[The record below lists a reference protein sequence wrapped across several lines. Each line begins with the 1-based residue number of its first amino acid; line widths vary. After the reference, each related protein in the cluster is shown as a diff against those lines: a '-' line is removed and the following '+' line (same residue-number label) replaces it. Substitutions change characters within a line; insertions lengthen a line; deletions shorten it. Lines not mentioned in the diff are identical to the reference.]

1 MSVIFDKLGSPWA
14 GIGKQLDKP
23 ETVHEAMVQ
32 SGLDWT
38 VTKRP
43 IFLGDGRELKERAVV
58 RDDNESV
65 LGVVSKKW
73 TPYQN
78 EDAFN
83 WFQPFV
89 DANEVEFSTAGSFK
103 QGRITWILSRL
114 NRDNAEIAN
123 GDEVAKY
130 LLLSNSHDG
139 KLAVRVG
146 FTPIRIVC
154 TNTLHAAHRSA
165 KSRLLRVNHS
175 QHVKQNV
182 DDIREIINTAN
193 ADFEATAEQYRFL
206 ASKQI
211 KTSDLEQYVKVVL
224 GKGNVDRDDLSTRTK
239 NQMLKIIELFD
250 EGKGNSNPA
259 IAGSYWAAYNGVTEW
274 LSYER
279 GNNNDN
285 RMSSLWVG
293 QNANVNRTAFD
304 SAMAMAA
311 A

>member
-1 MSVIFDKLGSPWA
+1 MSVIFDNLGSPWA
-14 GIGKQLDKP
+14 GIGKDVGGA
-23 ETVHEAMVQ
+23 ESVTDAMQ
-32 SGLDWT
+32 KAGSDWT
-38 VTKRP
+38 VSKEP
-43 IFLGDGRELKERAVV
+43 MFLADGREVTQKAVV
-58 RDDNESV
+58 RSDSKDV
-65 LGVVSKKW
+65 LGYVTPKW

-78 EDAFN
+78 ADAFK
-83 WFQPFV
+83 WFEPFV
-89 DANEVEFSTAGSFK
+89 EANEVEFSTAGAFK
-103 QGRITWILSRL
+103 QGRITWILARL
-114 NRDNAEIAN
+114 NRDNAEIAS

-154 TNTLHAAHRSA
+154 TNTLHAAHRSS
-165 KSRLLRVNHS
+165 KSRLMRVNHS
-175 QHVKQNV
+175 KHVKQNV

-285 RMSSLWVG
+285 RMSSLWFG
-293 QNANVNRTAFD
+293 QNASVNKSAFD
-304 SAMAMAA
+304 SAMEMAA

>member
-14 GIGKQLDKP
+14 GIGKELDQP
-23 ETVHEAMVQ
+23 ETVHDAMVQ

-38 VTKRP
+38 VSKRP
-43 IFLGDGRELKERAVV
+43 IFLGDGTELKERAVV
-58 RDDNESV
+58 RDDNQNI
-65 LGVVSKKW
+65 LGVVSPKW

-78 EDAFN
+78 ESAFN

-89 DANEVEFSTAGSFK
+89 DASEVEFSTAGSFK
-103 QGRITWILSRL
+103 QGRITWILARL
-114 NRDNAEIAN
+114 NRDNAEIAS

-154 TNTLHAAHRSA
+154 TNTLHAAHRSS
-165 KSRLLRVNHS
+165 KSRLMRVNHS
-175 QHVKQNV
+175 KHVKQNV

-224 GKGNVDRDDLSTRTK
+224 GKGNEGTHTGCIAQEVETVLPECIKISKEGAKTVDTDPILWALVNAVKELSAQNDALVARITA
-239 NQMLKIIELFD
+239 LE
-250 EGKGNSNPA
+250 SN
-259 IAGSYWAAYNGVTEW
+259 
-274 LSYER
+274 
-279 GNNNDN
+279 
-285 RMSSLWVG
+285 
-293 QNANVNRTAFD
+293 
-304 SAMAMAA
+304 
-311 A
+311 

>member
-1 MSVIFDKLGSPWA
+1 M
-14 GIGKQLDKP
+14 
-23 ETVHEAMVQ
+23 
-32 SGLDWT
+32 
-38 VTKRP
+38 
-43 IFLGDGRELKERAVV
+43 
-58 RDDNESV
+58 
-65 LGVVSKKW
+65 
-73 TPYQN
+73 
-78 EDAFN
+78 
-83 WFQPFV
+83 
-89 DANEVEFSTAGSFK
+89 
-103 QGRITWILSRL
+103 
-114 NRDNAEIAN
+114 
-123 GDEVAKY
+123 
-130 LLLSNSHDG
+130 
-139 KLAVRVG
+139 
-146 FTPIRIVC
+146 
-154 TNTLHAAHRSA
+154 
-165 KSRLLRVNHS
+165 
-175 QHVKQNV
+175 

-285 RMSSLWVG
+285 RMSSLWFG

>member
-14 GIGKQLDKP
+14 GIGKELDQP
-23 ETVHEAMVQ
+23 ETVHDAMVQ

-38 VTKRP
+38 VSKRP
-43 IFLGDGRELKERAVV
+43 IFLGDGTELKERAVV
-58 RDDNESV
+58 RDDNQNI
-65 LGVVSKKW
+65 LGVVSPKW

-78 EDAFN
+78 ESAFN

-89 DANEVEFSTAGSFK
+89 DASEVEFSTAGSFK
-103 QGRITWILSRL
+103 QGRITWILARL
-114 NRDNAEIAN
+114 NRDNAEIAS

-154 TNTLHAAHRSA
+154 TNTLHAAHRSS
-165 KSRLLRVNHS
+165 KSRLMRVNHS
-175 QHVKQNV
+175 KHVKQNV

-224 GKGNVDRDDLSTRTK
+224 GKGKVDKDDLSTRTK
-239 NQMLKIIELFD
+239 NQMAKIIELFD
-250 EGKGNSNPA
+250 EGRGNANPA

-285 RMSSLWVG
+285 RMSSLWFG
-293 QNANVNRTAFD
+293 QNASGNKSAFD
-304 SAMAMAA
+304 SAMEMAA